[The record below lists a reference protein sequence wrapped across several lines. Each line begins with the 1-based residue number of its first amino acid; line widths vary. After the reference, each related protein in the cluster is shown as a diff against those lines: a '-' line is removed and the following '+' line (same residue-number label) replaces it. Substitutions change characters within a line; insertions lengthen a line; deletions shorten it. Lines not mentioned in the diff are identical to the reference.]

1 MGSCCRMPPGRGRLS
16 RLQSLTQRVP
26 HIEMTCTLHVGS
38 SGVIRFSMPL
48 HAPSAKGLHR
58 CLQVS
63 THRLITLLRAIA
75 GVVAVMANNSTSAM
89 QTLATA
95 TDLLAEEAIN

>member
-1 MGSCCRMPPGRGRLS
+1 
-16 RLQSLTQRVP
+16 
-26 HIEMTCTLHVGS
+26 
-38 SGVIRFSMPL
+38 MPL